1 MNLATHSW
9 TMMRKRES
17 DVFGNQINEKYVA
30 EAKMVKLELE
40 LGYTDRTSVRFIV
53 VIKKPDIWNQM
64 T

>member
-1 MNLATHSW
+1 
-9 TMMRKRES
+9 MMRKRES